1 MGVLGIFDFMLVNG
15 RVAWNM
21 AASESTKGFCCFI
34 LPNWKFWLILCEQS
48 ILFYDESSVNILQ
61 EEALVTSTSKLQGHN
76 PGPIPTGFI
85 GMC

>member
-15 RVAWNM
+15 RVVWNM
-21 AASESTKGFCCFI
+21 AASESTTGFCCFV
-34 LPNWKFWLILCEQS
+34 LPNWKFWLILCEQLIS
-48 ILFYDESSVNILQ
+48 FHDKSSVNIVQ
-61 EEALVTSTSKLQGHN
+61 EEFLAASMSKLQEHS